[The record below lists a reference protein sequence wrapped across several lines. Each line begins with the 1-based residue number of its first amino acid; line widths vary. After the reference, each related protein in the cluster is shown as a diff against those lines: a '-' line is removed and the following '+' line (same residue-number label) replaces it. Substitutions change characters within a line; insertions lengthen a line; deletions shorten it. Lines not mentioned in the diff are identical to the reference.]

1 MSAEINETSKVQSTS
16 PVEAV
21 QGEISST
28 NIEPQPRIS
37 EDIKKLLNS
46 LLQKTLDK
54 RIIRLEHRYQEQRK
68 NNELTAKSFKAF
80 TLQLQSLVKN
90 MEETL
95 KKKATKKKEE
105 TPKRLKSNT
114 SKSLPHGKKL
124 KINKQEYSTAR
135 NTDKKKMLNTTNYKT
150 ENNDKESHFKVKSLK
165 GSRVL
170 SEANIKKGKTKLLKK
185 PIHDLTNKDDKKEDI
200 KSKTMSN
207 YHTEKK
213 SDSKRDLGNTINNK
227 NKAKDK
233 NIKKNDELTKT
244 FSEPNISDKIKKNI
258 DKGIK
263 SEKKVKKNISH
274 FQTKNDVRINTKEK
288 SEKKDIKKKDNQNK
302 KEIVKKEEKRKE
314 KNEVKIEE
322 KKEEK
327 KEDKKEEK
335 NEDKKEEKNEDKK
348 EEKKEDKK
356 DEKKEEEKKEEP
368 KKEENKLEEKKEE
381 NNMKE
386 EQKEETNIVKEAK
399 VEEENKNEKKEEQ
412 EKPKEEEKIKEE
424 PNQNT
429 ENIKKDENIE
439 STKEKEQLK
448 EEPNLPSEE
457 LKEKG
462 ESLSE
467 PPKKEETQK
476 PPEDKAPEPN
486 KEEIKSEVNKL
497 ESQTSSP
504 PQEVDSQKKE
514 EENNTENIVE
524 GNNDKLIEEFKKEYI
539 EKVKEEMTNNCEL
552 HNVTLNP
559 ILNQSLNSSMSFS
572 QSFLMSK
579 SMMDEPL
586 PKLPP
591 RDPNKPMTMDEIIKD
606 FKNAFIYVLDFLN
619 LQEKI
624 AFTGIHRGFKAE
636 RAYLFN
642 LKRDEI
648 ISSLELRDRETLDD
662 RIVQF
667 KLKHSQNDLAKPFGE
682 FSVSKAAAKTVV
694 LLNNELYSKLFKIP
708 ILDDNLSDIYI
719 IYRLLFVLLG
729 EHEIADIMD
738 DRLFWAKCTEYLITK
753 SNGKIGTF
761 IVEKSKNFDFSH
773 KSICLMNRL
782 LVGIKPKI
790 VPTTFTKI
798 SGTTGLLFF
807 LIKDSLEYCGV
818 LINEKKTPAS
828 RIYDNLMHYKNLI
841 ASLDNYIDFLSKLR
855 LLNK

>member
-1 MSAEINETSKVQSTS
+1 
-16 PVEAV
+16 
-21 QGEISST
+21 
-28 NIEPQPRIS
+28 
-37 EDIKKLLNS
+37 
-46 LLQKTLDK
+46 
-54 RIIRLEHRYQEQRK
+54 
-68 NNELTAKSFKAF
+68 
-80 TLQLQSLVKN
+80 
-90 MEETL
+90 
-95 KKKATKKKEE
+95 
-105 TPKRLKSNT
+105 
-114 SKSLPHGKKL
+114 
-124 KINKQEYSTAR
+124 
-135 NTDKKKMLNTTNYKT
+135 
-150 ENNDKESHFKVKSLK
+150 
-165 GSRVL
+165 
-170 SEANIKKGKTKLLKK
+170 
-185 PIHDLTNKDDKKEDI
+185 
-200 KSKTMSN
+200 
-207 YHTEKK
+207 
-213 SDSKRDLGNTINNK
+213 
-227 NKAKDK
+227 
-233 NIKKNDELTKT
+233 
-244 FSEPNISDKIKKNI
+244 
-258 DKGIK
+258 
-263 SEKKVKKNISH
+263 
-274 FQTKNDVRINTKEK
+274 
-288 SEKKDIKKKDNQNK
+288 
-302 KEIVKKEEKRKE
+302 
-314 KNEVKIEE
+314 
-322 KKEEK
+322 
-327 KEDKKEEK
+327 
-335 NEDKKEEKNEDKK
+335 
-348 EEKKEDKK
+348 
-356 DEKKEEEKKEEP
+356 
-368 KKEENKLEEKKEE
+368 
-381 NNMKE
+381 MKE